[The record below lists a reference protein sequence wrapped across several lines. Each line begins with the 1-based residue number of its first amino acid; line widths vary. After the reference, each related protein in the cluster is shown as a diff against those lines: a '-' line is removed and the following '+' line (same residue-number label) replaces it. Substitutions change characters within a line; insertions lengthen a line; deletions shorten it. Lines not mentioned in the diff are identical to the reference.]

1 MLYFYIGPGGGSS
14 APWVRMKE
22 NAKKKK
28 LRAPVKMAAPA
39 AHPRPRDMSASP
51 LSAEAPPFV
60 PHGADCWRLGSQSDA
75 EKQFCRC
82 ASKLRALR
90 ADGAQLKEELN
101 MLFDQL
107 LSENYNRGVEPSV
120 SVRPEVTQH
129 SRGAC
134 HVPLPLNDNVV
145 DHNESPRWRHSET
158 AVTSHDNTEDV
169 VNEMR
174 R

>member
-1 MLYFYIGPGGGSS
+1 
-14 APWVRMKE
+14 
-22 NAKKKK
+22 
-28 LRAPVKMAAPA
+28 MAAPT
-39 AHPRPRDMSASP
+39 AHPRPSDMSVSP

-75 EKQFCRC
+75 EKQFSRC

-107 LSENYNRGVEPSV
+107 LSENYNRAFEPSV
-120 SVRPEVTQH
+120 SIRPEVTQH
-129 SRGAC
+129 SLGSC
-134 HVPLPLNDNVV
+134 HVPLRFTDS
-145 DHNESPRWRHSET
+145 DES
-158 AVTSHDNTEDV
+158 
-169 VNEMR
+169 R